1 MENYADYQF
10 YTGTYK
16 GSLSSDLFSSLIV
29 KASREI
35 DRNVNRKL
43 TQTFIESLSN
53 EDQYKIKYTACELCD
68 YFNTNGSNGG
78 IGKAKSISID
88 GVSKTNAN
96 ANLNGSDLAKLKR
109 NIIDNLPQE
118 LIRYI

>member
-1 MENYADYQF
+1 MENYADYKF
-10 YTGTYK
+10 YTDDYK

-43 TQTFIESLSN
+43 TQTFIESLNN